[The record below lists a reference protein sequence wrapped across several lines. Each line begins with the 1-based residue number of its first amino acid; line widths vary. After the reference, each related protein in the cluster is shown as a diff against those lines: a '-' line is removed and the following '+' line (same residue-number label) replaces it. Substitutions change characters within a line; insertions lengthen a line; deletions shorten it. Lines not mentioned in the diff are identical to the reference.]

1 MKQSFSFARVW
12 LMLRRD
18 GIEGRAAWLTRLLAI
33 GASLGVF
40 GLIVSLSHYSPMSDA
55 ASNIAATNDTVET
68 IYGIFMFFYVAYGI
82 GSINNRLASRVAR
95 TSWLMLPATVAEK
108 YVYLLVKA
116 FVVIPLQAVCSV
128 VAAEVVRLLSYSL
141 VRGTETVACVSPVM
155 MPFVGSWG
163 DAAAWLMTA
172 MVLSFF
178 FFGAFLF
185 RRRAFFK
192 SALIGFV
199 LSVVFVLL
207 SMGVVMGYFRLAC
220 DIVLPFHGN
229 MTYDDTFGGA
239 LLPEAYTLVMMSL
252 TTLFFLL
259 WPYWRLKEMEL

>member
-141 VRGTETVACVSPVM
+141 IRGTETVAFAAPM
-155 MPFVGSWG
+155 PMPFVGSWE
-163 DAAAWLMTA
+163 DAAAGLMTM

-192 SALIGFV
+192 SALLGFV

-207 SMGVVMGYFRLAC
+207 SMAVFAVYVRVVYGSGLPIHGDVHYYGPGGYAMF
-220 DIVLPFHGN
+220 
-229 MTYDDTFGGA
+229 
-239 LLPEAYTLVMMSL
+239 PEFYSLVMMSL

>member
-141 VRGTETVACVSPVM
+141 IRGTETVACVSPVM
-155 MPFVGSWG
+155 MPFVGSWE
-163 DAAAWLMTA
+163 DAAAGLMTM

-192 SALIGFV
+192 SALVGFV
-199 LSVVFVLL
+199 LSVSFA
-207 SMGVVMGYFRLAC
+207 VVTMAALTAYVYVVYGGEIR
-220 DIVLPFHGN
+220 IQGN
-229 MTYDDTFGGA
+229 MTYYGPGGYS
-239 LLPEAYTLVMMSL
+239 LLPEVYSLVMMSL